1 MIGGGVRKLVLLSML
16 ALAGCGG
23 DDLVLPNEGVPANLA
38 IVRGDKQNGTVGQA
52 VPDSLVIR
60 VTDRFNNPVQGVEV
74 TWTPDNGGSVDPATS
89 TTDGSGRAGTRRIL
103 GLQPGTYTTQVTVA
117 GFTGDPAIFFTN
129 GLAAQLAFVTQPGAI
144 ATSGSPLD
152 PQPVLQL
159 SDPDGN
165 PIARA
170 GVSVTVEISNGGGSL
185 GGSTTATS
193 DDAGLVTFSGLVV
206 SGSAGL
212 RTLIFTA
219 DGFASVISSPIALG
233 VGAPASIEQVTGDG
247 QTVPVATAVPV
258 APAVLVKDG
267 TGNPV
272 AGVPVNFVVTKGGG
286 TVTGEDQIT
295 GSDGV
300 ATVGAWTLG
309 RTTGENALEGRIGT
323 SGVSGNPVVFHA
335 TATPGP
341 LSPDKSS
348 VTAAPT
354 TISASSGGVFSTITV
369 KAVDAFNNPLRDV
382 AVVISA
388 TGSGNVIVQPT
399 GPTNPQGIATGRFS
413 STSTGDHE
421 VSATV
426 NGTAVGK
433 SATVK
438 VAAGDPVASN
448 SSAEVGGGTSGRQTE
463 VRITLRDASNNP
475 VAGAPGSIAVSVSGA
490 NNASGPVSDA
500 GGGGYVFR
508 YTPVV
513 AGTDQVRVQVNGAD
527 VPGSPFS
534 STVSPGAA
542 DGGQT
547 TAVVPASFNFSAP
560 ITVTARD
567 ANGNLLNRGGD
578 AVSISSEEGAVG
590 VTDNGNGTYSAT
602 FAPSAQFTTYHLTI
616 TINGAAIS
624 GSPFTTF
631 RGF

>member
-1 MIGGGVRKLVLLSML
+1 VRKLVVLSML
-16 ALAGCGG
+16 ALIGCGG
-23 DDLVLPNEGVPANLA
+23 DDLVLPNEGVPANLL

-52 VPDSLVIR
+52 LPDSLVIR
-60 VTDRFNNPVQGVEV
+60 VTDRFNNPVQGAEV

-89 TTDGSGRAGTRRIL
+89 TTDGAGRASTVRTL
-103 GLQPGTYTTQVTVA
+103 GLQPGTYTTKVSVT
-117 GFTGDPAIFFTN
+117 GFTGDPAVFITT
-129 GLAAQLAFVTQPGAI
+129 GLAAQLTFVTQPGAI

-165 PIARA
+165 PIARP
-170 GVSVTVEISNGGGSL
+170 GVSVTVQISNGGGSL
-185 GGSTTATS
+185 GGTTTATS
-193 DDAGLVTFSGLVV
+193 DDAGLVTFGDLVI

-212 RTLIFTA
+212 RTLIFAA
-219 DGFASVISSPIALG
+219 DGFASAISSPIALG
-233 VGAPASIEQVTGDG
+233 VGAPASIELVTGDG
-247 QTVPVATAVPV
+247 QTGPVGTAVPV

-272 AGVPVNFVVTKGGG
+272 AGVPVNFAVTKGGG

-295 GSDGV
+295 GGDGV

-309 RTTGENALEGRIGT
+309 KTAGDNTLEGRIGT

-335 TATPGP
+335 TGEPGP
-341 LSPDKSS
+341 LSPDKST
-348 VTAAPT
+348 VTAAPA
-354 TISASSGGVFSTITV
+354 TISASSGSVFSTITV
-369 KAVDAFNNPLRDV
+369 KAVDAFNNPLRNV
-382 AVVISA
+382 PVVISA

-399 GPTNPQGIATGRFS
+399 GPTNAQGTATGRFS
-413 STSTGDHE
+413 STATGDHV

-426 NGTAVGK
+426 GGTAAGK
-433 SATVK
+433 TATVR
-438 VAAGDPVASN
+438 VNAGEPVASN
-448 SSAEVGGGTSGRQTE
+448 SSAQVGAGTAGQQTE
-463 VRITLRDASNNP
+463 VTINLRDASGNS
-475 VAGAPGSIAVSVSGA
+475 VTGAPGSIAVTVSGA
-490 NNASGPVSDA
+490 NNASGPVA
-500 GGGGYVFR
+500 ETGGGGYVFR

-513 AGTDQVRVQVNGAD
+513 TGTDQVRVQVNGAD

-534 STVSPGAA
+534 SPVAAGAA

-547 TAVVPASFNFSAP
+547 TAVVPESFNFSTA

-567 ANGNLLNRGGD
+567 ANGNLLGRGGD
-578 AVSISSEEGAVG
+578 AVAIASEEGGVS
-590 VTDNGNGTYSAT
+590 VTDNGNGTYSAI
-602 FAPSAQFTTYHLTI
+602 FAPSAQFTTYHLVI

-631 RGF
+631 RAF

>member
-1 MIGGGVRKLVLLSML
+1 MRKLALLSML

-23 DDLVLPNEGVPANLA
+23 DDLVLPNEGVPANLV
-38 IVRGDKQNGTVGQA
+38 IVRGDRQNGTVGQP

-60 VTDRFNNPVQGVEV
+60 VTDRFNNPVSGAAV

-89 TTDGSGRAGTRRIL
+89 TTDGSGRAATRRIL
-103 GLQPGTYTTQVTVA
+103 GLQPGTYTTQVTVT
-117 GFTGDPAIFFTN
+117 GFTGDPTVFFTT
-129 GLAAQLAFVTQPGAI
+129 GLAAQLTFVTQPGAI

-159 SDPDGN
+159 SDPDEN
-165 PIARA
+165 PITRA
-170 GVSVTVEISNGGGSL
+170 GVSVTVQISNGGGSL

-193 DDAGLVTFSGLVV
+193 DDAGLVTFSDLVI

-212 RTLIFTA
+212 RTLIFAA
-219 DGFASVISSPIALG
+219 DGFASAISAPVALG
-233 VGAPASIEQVTGDG
+233 VGAPASIELVTGDG
-247 QTVPVATAVPV
+247 QTGPVATAVPI

-272 AGVPVNFVVTKGGG
+272 AGVPVNFVLTKGGG
-286 TVTGEDQIT
+286 TISGENQIT

-300 ATVGAWTLG
+300 ATVGTWTLG
-309 RTTGENALEGRIGT
+309 KTAGENTLEARIGT
-323 SGVSGNPVVFHA
+323 GGVSGNPVVFHA
-335 TATPGP
+335 TAEPGP

-354 TISASSGGVFSTITV
+354 TISASSGGTFSTITV
-369 KAVDAFNNPLRDV
+369 RAVDAFNNPLRNV
-382 AVVISA
+382 AVVIAAS
-388 TGSGNVIVQPT
+388 GSGNVLVQPT

-413 STSTGDHE
+413 STSVGDHQI
-421 VSATV
+421 SATV
-426 NGTAVGK
+426 NGTAVGQT
-433 SATVK
+433 ATVK
-438 VAAGDPVASN
+438 VNAGEPAASN
-448 SSAEVGGGTSGRQTE
+448 SSAEVPGGTSGQQTE
-463 VRITLRDASNNP
+463 VRVTLRDASNNP
-475 VAGAPGSIAVSVSGA
+475 VSGAPGSIAVTVSGA
-490 NNASGPVSDA
+490 NNASGPVA
-500 GGGGYVFR
+500 ETGGGVYVFR

-534 STVSPGAA
+534 SAVSPGAA

-547 TAVVPASFNFSAP
+547 TADVAASFNFSTP
-560 ITVTARD
+560 VTVTARD
-567 ANGNLLNRGGD
+567 ASGNLLGRGGD
-578 AVSISSEEGAVG
+578 AVAITYEEGAVG

-624 GSPFTTF
+624 GSPFTSF

>member
-1 MIGGGVRKLVLLSML
+1 ML
-16 ALAGCGG
+16 ALIGCG
-23 DDLVLPNEGVPANLA
+23 DDLVLPNEGLPANLV
-38 IVRGDKQNGTVGQA
+38 ILDGDRQNGTVGQA
-52 VPDSLVIR
+52 LPESLVIR
-60 VTDRFNNPVQGVEV
+60 VTDRFNDPVQGAVV
-74 TWTPDNGGSVDPATS
+74 TWTPDNGSVNPATS
-89 TTDGSGRAGTRRIL
+89 TTDASGRASTTRIL
-103 GLQPGTYTTQVTVA
+103 GLQPGTYTTQVTVT
-117 GFTGDPAIFFTN
+117 GFTGKPAVFFTT
-129 GLAAQLAFVTQPGAI
+129 GLAAQLSFVTQPGAI

-159 SDPDGN
+159 SDPEGN
-165 PIARA
+165 PIARG
-170 GVSVTVEISNGGGSL
+170 GVAVTVQISSGAGSL
-185 GGSTTATS
+185 GGTTTATS
-193 DDAGLVTFSGLVV
+193 DDAGLVTFTDLVI

-212 RTLIFTA
+212 RTLIFAA
-219 DGFASVISSPIALG
+219 DGFASAISSPIALG
-233 VGAPASIEQVTGDG
+233 VGAPASMELVTGDG
-247 QTVPVATAVPV
+247 QTGTVAAALPV

-286 TVTGEDQIT
+286 TVSGEDQIT
-295 GSDGV
+295 GGDGI
-300 ATVGAWTLG
+300 AMVGAWTLG
-309 RTTGENALEGRIGT
+309 QTVGDNTLEARIGT

-335 TATPGP
+335 TGAPGP
-341 LSPDKSS
+341 LSPEKSG

-354 TISASSGGVFSTITV
+354 TITASSGSVFSTITV
-369 KAVDAFNNPLRDV
+369 KAVDNFNNPLRNV

-399 GPTNPQGIATGRFS
+399 APTNAQGVATGRFS
-413 STSTGDHE
+413 STSTGDHV

-426 NGTAVGK
+426 GGTAAGK
-433 SATVK
+433 TATVK
-438 VAAGDPVASN
+438 VNAGTPVAGN
-448 SSAEVGGGTSGRQTE
+448 SSAQVGAGTAGQQTE
-463 VRITLRDASNNP
+463 VTITLRDASGNP
-475 VAGAPGSIAVSVSGA
+475 VTGAPGSIAVTVSGA
-490 NNASGPVSDA
+490 NNASGPVTET

-513 AGTDQVRVQVNGAD
+513 TGTDQVRVLVGGAD

-534 STVSPGAA
+534 SMVGAGPA
-542 DGGQT
+542 DGAQT
-547 TAVVPASFNFSAP
+547 TADVPSSFNFSAA

-567 ANGNLLNRGGD
+567 AGGNLLGRGGD
-578 AVSISSEEGAVG
+578 AVAMSYEEGAVS

-602 FAPSAQFTTYHLTI
+602 FSPSAQFTTYHLTI